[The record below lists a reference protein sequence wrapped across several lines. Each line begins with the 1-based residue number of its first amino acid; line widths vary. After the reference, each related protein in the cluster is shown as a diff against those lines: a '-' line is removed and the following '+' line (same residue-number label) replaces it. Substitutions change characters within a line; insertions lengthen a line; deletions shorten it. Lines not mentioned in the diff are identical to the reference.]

1 MNSPTFRIS
10 FTPILLV
17 AVLLTVMLLLTAC
30 DPALVILVENQS
42 TDSASIKLSFDQAD
56 RLYPWNEE
64 DTSQT
69 FLIELDTMAQ
79 QSQDFYFGM
88 GHWDIPGVLDS
99 LTGSISR
106 IDVHVGERHITYTD
120 PQEIKGFFE
129 QRISPKY
136 KGLIEIILQ

>member
-1 MNSPTFRIS
+1 MNSPTSRIS
-10 FTPILLV
+10 LPQILSA
-17 AVLLTVMLLLTAC
+17 AVLMMMLLLVAC

-42 TDSASIKLSFDQAD
+42 ADSASIKLSFDQAD
-56 RLYPWNEE
+56 RLYPWNDE

-69 FLIELDTMAQ
+69 LLIVLDTMAQ

-106 IDVHVGERHITYTD
+106 IDIHVGDRHTTYSD
-120 PQEIKGFFE
+120 PQEIQAFFE
-129 QRISPKY
+129 QRISPRY
-136 KGLIEIILQ
+136 KGLIEIVLK